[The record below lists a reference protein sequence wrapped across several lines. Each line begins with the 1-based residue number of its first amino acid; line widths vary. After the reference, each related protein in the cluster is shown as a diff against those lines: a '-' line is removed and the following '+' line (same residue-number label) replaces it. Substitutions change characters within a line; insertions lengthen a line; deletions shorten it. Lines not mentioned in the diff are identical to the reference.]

1 MRKPPA
7 ELEQVELRADAE
19 ARPADP
25 AAVARPMSRYAIA
38 LYRVAGLLLII
49 AIWDLALRLDLVDRL
64 FLPPPIEVW
73 NSLRDL
79 AQTGLLD
86 HVRAT
91 LTSAFVGF
99 FLGTA
104 VGVIAGVML
113 GVLPRVNEILAPFIT
128 MMNSMPRIALAPL
141 FVLWFGIGM
150 KSHVALVFSLVVF
163 IVLTNTIA
171 GAQSVDKEYV
181 VLARLLKASRLDII
195 RKVVLPSTVPWIIA
209 AMRLSWAYA
218 LAGAVVGEMFLGQ
231 EGLGYLITAG
241 SGVFNIAQIFA
252 ALAITVVIAWFVD
265 NGIRLAERKILRWR
279 PAVSE
284 TA

>member
-1 MRKPPA
+1 MDKPTA
-7 ELEQVELRADAE
+7 ELEQIGIVSEADRRQADA
-19 ARPADP
+19 ASM
-25 AAVARPMSRYAIA
+25 ARPMSRYAIA
-38 LYRVAGLLLII
+38 LYRIAGLLLVILV
-49 AIWDLALRLDLVDRL
+49 WDLALRLGFVDRL
-64 FLPPPIEVW
+64 FLPSPLAVW

-79 AQTGLLD
+79 AETGLLH
-86 HVRAT
+86 HVQAT
-91 LTSAFVGF
+91 LTSAFAGF

-104 VGVIAGVML
+104 VGVVLGVVL
-113 GVLPRVNEILAPFIT
+113 GVLPRVNEIVAPFIT

-171 GAQSVDKEYV
+171 GAQSVDREYV
-181 VLARLLKASRLDII
+181 VLARLLKATRVDVI

-279 PAVSE
+279 PAVGE
-284 TA
+284 TG

>member
-1 MRKPPA
+1 MDKPTA
-7 ELEQVELRADAE
+7 ELEQIELVTEADHRQADATSM
-19 ARPADP
+19 
-25 AAVARPMSRYAIA
+25 ARPMSRHAIA
-38 LYRVAGLLLII
+38 LYRIAGLLLVIL
-49 AIWDLALRLDLVDRL
+49 IWDLALRLGLVDRL
-64 FLPPPIEVW
+64 FLPSPLAVW

-79 AQTGLLD
+79 AETGLLH
-86 HVRAT
+86 HVQAT
-91 LTSAFVGF
+91 LTSAFAGF

-104 VGVIAGVML
+104 VGVVLGVVL
-113 GVLPRVNEILAPFIT
+113 GVLPRVNEIVAPFIT

-171 GAQSVDKEYV
+171 GAQSVDREYV
-181 VLARLLKASRLDII
+181 VLARLLKATRVDVI

-209 AMRLSWAYA
+209 AMRLAWAYA

-279 PAVSE
+279 PAVGE
-284 TA
+284 TG